1 MQDTFTL
8 TIEMAIAILS
18 GLDAEILRYKDLVA
32 IAEEHTPET
41 VGVWQTRLQR
51 CQTTRDAVMRAHWAE

>member
-8 TIEMAIAILS
+8 TIEMAIAILG
-18 GLDAEILRYKDLVA
+18 GLDTEIVRYKELVA
-32 IAEEHTPET
+32 ITEQHAPET
-41 VGVWQTRLQR
+41 VGVWQARLQR